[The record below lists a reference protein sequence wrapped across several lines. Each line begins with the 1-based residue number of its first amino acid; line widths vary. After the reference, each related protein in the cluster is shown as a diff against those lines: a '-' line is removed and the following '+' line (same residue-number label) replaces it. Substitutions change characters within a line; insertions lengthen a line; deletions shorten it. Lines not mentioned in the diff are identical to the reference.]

1 MGLDKYNQK
10 RDFSKTAEPKAGRST
25 DRGKLLF
32 VIQKHDASR
41 LHYDF
46 RLEMEGV
53 LKSWAVPKGPALDPK
68 VKRLAMMVEDHPFDY
83 RDFEGTIPKGEYG
96 GGTVIV
102 WDQGWYETIEPIRG
116 KKAQEKYLLSE
127 LKKGSVKMRLHGE
140 KLQGEFAL
148 VRTNGMGEN
157 SWLLIKHDD
166 VFASK
171 KDILKQDKSILSEK
185 TIEQMEKSAENVWH
199 SNREGGTEAKQ
210 PKAKAQAPKN
220 KRQKQEETLIDESE
234 VAGDAVV
241 LDAKSILKSA
251 PKGKIPTGV
260 KPMLATLVDGPFDDP
275 DWQYEVKWDGY
286 RALAFVQKGKVELLS
301 RNNKSFDDKFYPIH
315 KILSSWKVNAVFD
328 GEILV
333 LNDKG
338 ISNFGALQN
347 WRSEA
352 DGELV
357 FYVFDILWYEG
368 ADLTSLSL
376 AERQAI
382 LNEVMPTDDDRV
394 RISKVFDAN
403 GTDFFAAAERM
414 GLEGIMAKRK
424 SSTYSLS
431 NRSKEWLKI
440 KVSRRQEVII
450 AGFTRNEDTSK
461 LFSSLI
467 LAVWE
472 KGTLTYVGKVG
483 TGFSD
488 SDQKEMMKAF
498 KPYITDKSPFTVVPD
513 VNKLSRFQHKQLNAK
528 ATWMKLELVCEVA
541 FTEVT
546 DEGIFRHPSFQGMRT
561 DKNAKDVVRET
572 EAHTEEII
580 EEVEAELENIKDKD
594 SRGSKA
600 KSQVTKKSNE
610 VIKKS
615 GAQEKAKVKPSED
628 KHSSAIRPPKPT
640 IPKTLLNPKDES
652 QVRKVEG
659 KEIKFNNLS
668 KLYWPE
674 DKVAKRDMFNY
685 YYAVADFILP
695 YLKHRPLS
703 LNRFP
708 GGIHGKSFYQK
719 DVKGKAPDWAK
730 TFPYSTS
737 DGEPKEYLVG
747 DDVATLLWMNT
758 LGCIEI
764 NPWFSRVSSPD
775 NPDYCVIDLDPDKH
789 HFDKVI
795 EAALVVK
802 KVLDSIDVPSF
813 PKTSG
818 STGIHIYIPM
828 GGKYDYDQSQ
838 LFARIIVGIVNK
850 IIPKFTS
857 LERMISARGGKMYL
871 DFLQNRPG
879 ATIAGPYS
887 LRPKPGA
894 TVSMPLEWDEVKPGL
909 KMKDFTIFNAIERLK
924 VKGDIFRGV
933 LGKGIDLETA
943 ILKAKELYP

>member
-1 MGLDKYNQK
+1 M
-10 RDFSKTAEPKAGRST
+10 KT
-25 DRGKLLF
+25 
-32 VIQKHDASR
+32 VQSR
-41 LHYDF
+41 
-46 RLEMEGV
+46 
-53 LKSWAVPKGPALDPK
+53 
-68 VKRLAMMVEDHPFDY
+68 
-83 RDFEGTIPKGEYG
+83 
-96 GGTVIV
+96 
-102 WDQGWYETIEPIRG
+102 
-116 KKAQEKYLLSE
+116 
-127 LKKGSVKMRLHGE
+127 
-140 KLQGEFAL
+140 
-148 VRTNGMGEN
+148 
-157 SWLLIKHDD
+157 
-166 VFASK
+166 
-171 KDILKQDKSILSEK
+171 
-185 TIEQMEKSAENVWH
+185 
-199 SNREGGTEAKQ
+199 
-210 PKAKAQAPKN
+210 
-220 KRQKQEETLIDESE
+220 
-234 VAGDAVV
+234 
-241 LDAKSILKSA
+241 
-251 PKGKIPTGV
+251 
-260 KPMLATLVDGPFDDP
+260 
-275 DWQYEVKWDGY
+275 
-286 RALAFVQKGKVELLS
+286 
-301 RNNKSFDDKFYPIH
+301 
-315 KILSSWKVNAVFD
+315 
-328 GEILV
+328 
-333 LNDKG
+333 
-338 ISNFGALQN
+338 
-347 WRSEA
+347 
-352 DGELV
+352 
-357 FYVFDILWYEG
+357 
-368 ADLTSLSL
+368 
-376 AERQAI
+376 
-382 LNEVMPTDDDRV
+382 RV
-394 RISKVFDAN
+394 
-403 GTDFFAAAERM
+403 
-414 GLEGIMAKRK
+414 MAKRK

-472 KGTLTYVGKVG
+472 KGILTYVGKVG

-513 VNKLSRFQHKQLNAK
+513 INKLSRFQHKQLNAK
-528 ATWMKLELVCEVA
+528 ATWMKPELVCEVA

-580 EEVEAELENIKDKD
+580 EEVEAELENLKDKD

-600 KSQVTKKSNE
+600 KSQATKKSNE

-909 KMKDFTIFNAIERLK
+909 KMKEFTIFNAIERLK